1 MGMKAVLRLILI
13 LSLATATSSWAVEL
27 KGRSSTQVLS
37 FLDFYKGRQVEVAE
51 YLRFSLTE
59 IDNAGKLGVYG
70 YGRGTQD
77 LNNGEGFNSRLY
89 FLYGD
94 YRDLLGN
101 RLDTRLGRQFVNNS
115 AGTTIVDGIQMTLKN
130 VGPVGLTVFGGRDVV
145 FGVDTEIGHS
155 GNYAVGANLYLA
167 GVKDTDVDVSWFRK
181 YDDGDIARDIV
192 GGSFKQYLFGKVKL
206 YGDARY
212 DLTARVFNEA
222 LGGIKIF
229 PVQRLVFTGE
239 YYQSYPTFDTTDIF
253 SVFAVNQYREGV
265 FRLDYLISEKYSV
278 NAGYTRESFG
288 DGGTA
293 DVYELGG
300 RWQPTEPL
308 AIDLAVTD
316 RHGFG
321 GPVYGASLDAFY
333 DLTKKWQVAGGASF
347 DTFERDFFPVVPDG
361 EHTAQRYWL
370 AAKYQ
375 LAKNMKASGQ
385 IEDQKNGIYSN
396 AVQGRFVFDYDF

>member
-1 MGMKAVLRLILI
+1 MGMKALMRLILF
-13 LSLATATSSWAVEL
+13 LSLSTATSAWAVDL
-27 KGRSSTQVLS
+27 HGRSSTQVLS
-37 FLDFYKGRQVEVAE
+37 FLDFYNGRQIEVAE
-51 YLRFSLTE
+51 YLRFSLTG
-59 IDNAGKLGVYG
+59 IDNAGKLAFHG

-77 LNNGEGFNSRLY
+77 LTNGEGFNNRLY

-94 YRDLLGN
+94 YRDLVQD
-101 RLDTRLGRQFVNNS
+101 RLDARVGRQFVNNS
-115 AGTTIVDGIQMTLKN
+115 AGTTIIDGLQLNLKK
-130 VGPVGLTVFGGRDVV
+130 VGPVGLTLFGGRDVV
-145 FGVDTEIGHS
+145 FGIDTEIGHS

-167 GVKDTDVDVSWFRK
+167 DIQGTDVDVSWFRK
-181 YDDGDIARDIV
+181 YDDGDIARDVV
-192 GGSFKQYLFGKVKL
+192 GGSFKQYLFKTIKV

-212 DLTARVFNEA
+212 DLTAEVFNEA
-222 LGGIKIF
+222 LAGLKVF
-229 PVQRLVFTGE
+229 PTQRLVFTGE

-265 FRLDYLISEKYSV
+265 FRADYFITEKYSV

-308 AIDLAVTD
+308 AIDIAVND

-321 GPVYGASLDAFY
+321 GHQYGFAVDAFY
-333 DLTKKWQVAGGASF
+333 DLTKKWQVAGGVGI
-347 DTFERDFFPVVPDG
+347 DTFERDFFPVLPG
-361 EHTAQRYWL
+361 AEHTAQRYWA

-385 IEDQKNGIYSN
+385 IEDQKNDIYTN